1 VEGFRHLPKENTM
14 TNTSGRRVG
23 LALLALLSVGDI
35 AGLALTDGEHPPVA
49 IAVLGAVLG
58 VASLV
63 LVVPAYRDPN
73 RPLRLLIG
81 LRVLSAV
88 TAVPAFFVD
97 DVPAGAEVAA
107 AAIVVLTVVG
117 VLLVARARTVAVA

>member
-1 VEGFRHLPKENTM
+1 M